1 MTSESDTADDALIAT
16 RRELEALR
24 QELAAAR
31 AALQAQAEQ
40 GARLWNLFNLSSEGM
55 LWVSPESRILQAN
68 PAAGRIFRRE
78 VAEMIGQR
86 WFELSDAHLRAD
98 GSTAAP
104 DEIRAFIQSARAA
117 PITDFVMGL
126 RRAGRD
132 DVWISLTTAPVF
144 DAAGAHQYTLASFR
158 DVTEKVLAEQ
168 ARAQVEEA
176 LRQSEGQL
184 RLLFDTM
191 SEGLLLINAEGAVA
205 AANPAAARI
214 LGAPRE
220 QLIGAFDAAAQFELL
235 RPDGSPYPHA
245 EFTAQYAEAPS
256 RAVRDVVIGLRRAE
270 GKVAW
275 LNLSVAPLTGERGAF
290 AGVVVVIN
298 AVTARVEA
306 ERELRQHRDQLES
319 QVNARTLAL
328 RLANAR
334 LTSEISERQRLE
346 EDARRRERFLRQVL
360 DAAPALIMVKDR
372 QGRYVLVN
380 QGAAEAYNIP
390 IAEIEGRTL
399 GEIGAAHHWNM
410 ADVQRYEAADQALL
424 RGEIEQHISDLPA
437 TRRDGSRRLFQ
448 LTKLP
453 LRLNADSADP
463 GEIEYLLTIGV
474 DITAIHESEARYRTL
489 FETSTDAIRI
499 EAPDGR
505 ILDCNAAACALYGY
519 TKEEL
524 TKLNTRDLMTPE
536 TRERI
541 FGPLARPSRE
551 GFAGEFEDRRKDGST
566 FPNEVVLRPVTIH
579 GESRFVVYVRDI
591 TARKRAERALRESEL
606 RYRTL
611 VEASTDAI
619 RIETLDGRILDCNAA
634 TCALYGYTKE
644 ELLATNARKLLT
656 PETLKR
662 LRDYQSALEAG
673 GFRAEFEDRRKD
685 GSTFPC
691 EVTTRPVTL
700 QGERCTVV
708 YVRDITARKR
718 AEADLRDSELRYRT
732 LFETS
737 TDAIRI
743 TTMGGRILDCNAA
756 ACALYGYTKEEML
769 NLDSRDL
776 VTPETLRRLRDYESR
791 RWTGGFSGEFED
803 RRKDG
808 SAFPCEV
815 NIKTVEL
822 RGEPCQVIYVRDIT
836 ARKRAE
842 AAILESE
849 ERYRTLFETSTDAI
863 LIEALDGRVLD
874 CNAAACALYGYSKD
888 EFTAL
893 NAADLMTAETRAR
906 VAGLAEQRE
915 REGFTGEFEDRRKD
929 GSTFPNEVSV
939 RPVAIGGERCVVV
952 YIRDLTERRRL
963 EDQLRQAQK
972 MEAVGRLA
980 GGIAHDFNNLLTVIN
995 GYSEMMLRGLP
1006 PSDPLRA
1013 ELTEVHQAGERAA
1026 DLTRRLLAFSRQQ
1039 AVEPKVLRLNQVLD
1053 EMSKMLQ
1060 RIIGEEIRLTTSLA
1074 PNLGRIRADRGQIE
1088 QLIINLCVNARDAI
1102 QERTREGGVVS
1113 IRTANVTRGPG
1124 DVSPYLQAP
1133 AGRYVRL
1140 SVSDTG
1146 VGVAPEAAP
1155 RLFEPFYTT
1164 KEVGKGT
1171 GLGLAVVY
1179 GVVRDCGGAIE
1190 VESAPGQGATFHID
1204 LPLVEETPA
1213 EGATGRARPH
1223 LPGGDETILIVED
1236 QPDVRRLLAS
1246 LLRRLGYTVIEAAG
1260 GAEALAACARPDLPI
1275 RLVITDVV
1283 MPEMSG
1289 PQFVARLRR
1298 ARPDLRLLYISGYAD
1313 DALRGQFDGQ
1323 PLAPGEEAAPPEI
1336 ELIHKPF
1343 HFETLA
1349 AQVRRALG

>member
-220 QLIGAFDAAAQFELL
+220 QLIGACDAAAQFELL

-756 ACALYGYTKEEML
+756 ACALYGY
-769 NLDSRDL
+769 
-776 VTPETLRRLRDYESR
+776 
-791 RWTGGFSGEFED
+791 
-803 RRKDG
+803 
-808 SAFPCEV
+808 
-815 NIKTVEL
+815 
-822 RGEPCQVIYVRDIT
+822 
-836 ARKRAE
+836 
-842 AAILESE
+842 
-849 ERYRTLFETSTDAI
+849 
-863 LIEALDGRVLD
+863 
-874 CNAAACALYGYSKD
+874 SKD

-1260 GAEALAACARPDLPI
+1260 GAEALAASARPDLPI